1 MQQRARDVVVYS
13 ACTLLG
19 IAREL
24 VGHVDRL
31 PYEASGGGRP
41 RRFGRRN
48 QAPSFIAAECSSR
61 TRACKHTHNAPPC
74 TQWTLSRPAP
84 SRSPPAPSHT
94 HYHACDIR
102 AAPDRCRSS
111 ISSDR
116 ALLPTAVSCHRSTA
130 LTPTAKLPA
139 TQRLAAASR
148 QLNAAAPAPALSAGT
163 AGSTTGH
170 GAVMVGESTSG
181 LLAT

>member
-1 MQQRARDVVVYS
+1 MWIDFLMKQAEEAGPAASAAATKRPPSSPPSAVPARAR
-13 ACTLLG
+13 ANTHTTHPL
-19 IAREL
+19 AHN
-24 VGHVDRL
+24 GH
-31 PYEASGGGRP
+31 
-41 RRFGRRN
+41 
-48 QAPSFIAAECSSR
+48 SR
-61 TRACKHTHNAPPC
+61 APP
-74 TQWTLSRPAP
+74 
-84 SRSPPAPSHT
+84 PPAPRLPLRT
-94 HYHACDIR
+94 HITTHAIFAQR
-102 AAPDRCRSS
+102 QIFAEDRSA
-111 ISSDR
+111 SSDR
-116 ALLPTAVSCHRSTA
+116 ALLPTAVSRHRSTA